1 MILELI
7 IYLTYLP
14 SRSYQISW
22 QQQEIIELPREPEE
36 LKGQKQV
43 CSSLRESLESLESDS
58 TFLTTGGVFTQDQI
72 NAYMKLKWEEV
83 YDLEHSPHPVEF
95 QNYYSV

>member
-1 MILELI
+1 MLMAGLDGITNKIHPGDPMDKNLYDL
-7 IYLTYLP
+7 
-14 SRSYQISW
+14 
-22 QQQEIIELPREPEE
+22 EPEE